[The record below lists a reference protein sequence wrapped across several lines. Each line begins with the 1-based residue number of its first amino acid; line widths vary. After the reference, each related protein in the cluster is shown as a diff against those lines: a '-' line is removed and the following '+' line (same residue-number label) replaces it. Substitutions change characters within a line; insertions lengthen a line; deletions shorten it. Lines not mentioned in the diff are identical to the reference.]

1 MGDRFIPVLPWKI
14 ILKEKKFIS
23 MRKSFVIAAVIL
35 AVQSLSSCSE
45 NETVWEGDSHGQI
58 VAHIEQPATTRTAVG
73 NAVDGTNA
81 VGIVWTDGDEIGVFD
96 ASGASQKCYA
106 KVGQGTAATASFAA
120 YGTTAFDEPVYAYYP
135 YNEANVSNDIHSLV
149 GELPSEQNMDDGAL
163 HGDYKIGSATT
174 QTAEGGYEFEF
185 KHLFSMAR
193 ITIDAADTPLK
204 DEKLKSL
211 AMSVSRG
218 ETAVSIAG
226 NFTFNAETG
235 SWKQTDEGKNSITLT
250 WDTNSPSLEQAF
262 TCYMSLFPVIHSGDL
277 FTITVSTENYKA
289 EFTAN
294 SLTSFSAE
302 QIYTFPVVLNK
313 YETIKVYDKDEN
325 VVQGKFTCAALNVD
339 GLPSIINSGGPG
351 SDGTEALGNIM
362 NGLGYDFIA
371 VSEDFTYHDE
381 LAGAMSN
388 YNMGT
393 YRGSV
398 SNAFGKN
405 DTDGLGFFWKKDGI
419 TAAGET
425 MVAFDEAYGGLTG
438 GANELI
444 DKGFRHY
451 VVTVAEGVTVDVY
464 ITHMNTFGDGGNTE
478 DDPWVHAQL
487 SQLRQLRDYVVA
499 RAKENNRPAIIMGDT
514 NMRYT
519 RHQIVDNLITP
530 VTSEGLQIVDPWVEF
545 HRNGVYPTWNTKSLM
560 IRSKYAGDVDND
572 ILCADDQRGEVVDK
586 MWYINVPGAAIQL
599 KATSC
604 MNDVEHFAKSTEQV
618 SFSGVTIEDINGNIL
633 SGQDVSYTKV
643 NGYADHFP
651 VVVSFEYTN
660 ASGN

>member
-1 MGDRFIPVLPWKI
+1 
-14 ILKEKKFIS
+14 

-35 AVQSLSSCSE
+35 VVQSLSSCSE

-58 VAHIEQPATTRTAVG
+58 VAYIEQPATTRTAVG

-96 ASGASQKCYA
+96 ASGTSQKCYA

-120 YGTTAFDEPVYAYYP
+120 SGTTAFDEPVFAYYP
-135 YNEANVSNDIHSLV
+135 YNEANASNDMHSLV

-163 HGDYKIGSATT
+163 HGDYKIGNATT
-174 QTAEGGYEFEF
+174 PTGEGSYEFEF

-599 KATSC
+599 KAISC

-660 ASGN
+660 TSGN

>member
-1 MGDRFIPVLPWKI
+1 MHKYLG
-14 ILKEKKFIS
+14 
-23 MRKSFVIAAVIL
+23 MAAVWLAAQIL
-35 AVQSLSSCSE
+35 FSCSKDGLSYSE
-45 NETVWEGDSHGQI
+45 SSEGQI

-96 ASGASQKCYA
+96 ASGTSQKRYA

-120 YGTTAFDEPVYAYYP
+120 SGTTAFDEPVYAYYP
-135 YNEANVSNDIHSLV
+135 YNEANASNDIHSLV
-149 GELPSEQNMDDGAL
+149 GELSSVQNMDDGAL
-163 HGDYKIGSATT
+163 HGDYKIGSAITP
-174 QTAEGGYEFEF
+174 AVEGGYEFEF

-211 AMSVSRG
+211 TMSVSRG

-226 NFTFNAETG
+226 NFTFNVETG
-235 SWKQTDEGKNSITLT
+235 SWKQMDEGKNSITFT
-250 WDTNSPSLEQAF
+250 WNTNSPSLEQAF
-262 TCYMSLFPVIHSGDL
+262 TCYMSLFPVIRTGDL

-294 SLTSFSAE
+294 SLTNFSPE
-302 QIYTFPVVLNK
+302 QIYTFPVVLEK
-313 YETIKVYDKDEN
+313 YETIKVYDKDGN
-325 VVQGKFTCAALNVD
+325 AVQGKFTCAALNVD
-339 GLPSIINSGGPG
+339 GLPTLVNSGGPG
-351 SDGTEALGNIM
+351 SDGTEAIGHIM

-371 VSEDFTYHDE
+371 VSEDFEYHDE
-381 LAGAMSN
+381 LAGAMTN
-388 YNMGT
+388 YNLGT

-398 SNAFGKN
+398 SLSSLIEAS
-405 DTDGLGFFWKKDGI
+405 DTDGLGFFWKKDVI
-419 TAAGET
+419 TATGET
-425 MVAFDEAYGGLTG
+425 MVPFNEAYGGLDG
-438 GANELI
+438 GANTLI
-444 DKGFRHY
+444 AKGFRHY

-499 RAKENNRPAIIMGDT
+499 KAKENKRPAIIMGDT

-530 VTSEGLQIVDPWVEF
+530 VKSEGLQIADPWIEIQ
-545 HRNGVYPTWNTKSLM
+545 RGGVYPTWNTTSLM
-560 IRSKYAGDVDND
+560 IRSKFGGGNTD

-586 MWYINVPGAAIQL
+586 MWYINVPDAAIKL
-599 KATSC
+599 KAISY
-604 MNDVEHFAKSTEQV
+604 MNEVEHFAKSTEEV
-618 SFSGVTIEDINGNIL
+618 SYSGVNVEDEAGNIL
-633 SGQDVSYTKV
+633 TNQNVSYTKV

-651 VVVSFEYTN
+651 VVVSFEYTY
-660 ASGN
+660 AK

>member
-1 MGDRFIPVLPWKI
+1 MHKYLG
-14 ILKEKKFIS
+14 
-23 MRKSFVIAAVIL
+23 MAAVWLAAQIL
-35 AVQSLSSCSE
+35 FSCSKDGLSYSE
-45 NETVWEGDSHGQI
+45 SSEGQI

-96 ASGASQKCYA
+96 ASGTSQKRYA

-120 YGTTAFDEPVYAYYP
+120 SGTTAFDEPVYAYYP
-135 YNEANVSNDIHSLV
+135 YNEANASNDIHSLV
-149 GELPSEQNMDDGAL
+149 GNLPSAQNMDDGTL
-163 HGDYKIGSATT
+163 HGDYKIGSAITP
-174 QTAEGGYEFEF
+174 TAEGGYEFEF

-193 ITIDAADTPLK
+193 ITIDATDTPLK

-211 AMSVSRG
+211 TMSVSRG

-235 SWKQTDEGKNSITLT
+235 SWTQTDEGTNSITLT
-250 WDTNSPSLEQAF
+250 WNENSPSLEQAF

-294 SLTSFSAE
+294 SLTNFSAE
-302 QIYTFPVVLNK
+302 QIYTFPVVLEK
-313 YETIKVYDKDEN
+313 YETIKVYDKDGN
-325 VVQGKFTCAALNVD
+325 AVQGKFTCAALNVD
-339 GLPSIINSGGPG
+339 GLPTLVNSGGPG
-351 SDGTEALGNIM
+351 SDGTEAIGSIM

-371 VSEDFTYHDE
+371 VSEDFEYHDE
-381 LAGAMSN
+381 LANGMTN

-393 YRGSV
+393 YRGTV
-398 SNAFGKN
+398 SNPFGKN
-405 DTDGLGFFWKKDGI
+405 NTDGLGFFWKKDGI
-419 TAAGET
+419 TATGET
-425 MVAFDEAYGGLTG
+425 MVEFNEAYGGISE

-444 DKGFRHY
+444 AKGFRHY
-451 VVTVAEGVTVDVY
+451 EVTVAEGVTVDVY

-487 SQLRQLRDYVVA
+487 SQLRQLRDYVVVK
-499 RAKENNRPAIIMGDT
+499 AKENKRPAIIMGDT

-519 RHQIVDNLITP
+519 RHQIVTNLIEP
-530 VTSEGLQIVDPWVEF
+530 VTSDDLQIADPWVDL
-545 HRNGVYPTWNTKSLM
+545 HRGGVYPTWNTKSLM
-560 IRSKYAGDVDND
+560 IRSKYAGDVEND

-586 MWYINVPGAAIQL
+586 MWYINVPDAALQL

-604 MNDVEHFAKSTEQV
+604 MNDVEHFAKSTEEA
-618 SFSGVTIEDINGNIL
+618 SFAGITVEDESGNIL
-633 SGQDVSYTKV
+633 ENQNVSYTKV

-651 VVVSFEYTN
+651 VVVSFEYTRIK
-660 ASGN
+660 